1 MPPTPIH
8 RRPRGRSPNTVS
20 RAREPGPTHLPAPTL
35 RHLPGACLCRQ
46 GSLPRTAA
54 EDFANPVRP
63 GAPFPGSP
71 SSVSAAPFPPGVS
84 RMLWAQYTCM
94 PVPTRASVS
103 PLRAGPPGPGP
114 TAHSL
119 AGGPREATTA
129 LQACRLSTAPAVQEE
144 GDQSQEACEG
154 GCLCPL
160 GPTGSLL
167 AQAEVSGQV
176 RALRGPAPI
185 PPPHP
190 SATAL
195 PGQSGEAGLQKTA
208 THGPVFTPA
217 RPAPSSSLP
226 SLDVARPGLERLA
239 FMLHF
244 ASGRQHDETE
254 RDHVW
259 EAEGPLGLPP
269 LGCSC
274 EQAFAPVGQRSHL

>member
-1 MPPTPIH
+1 MPPTRIH

-176 RALRGPAPI
+176 RALRGPAP
-185 PPPHP
+185 PPPPIGHGTAWTVWRSRPPEDSYSRPRVYP
-190 SATAL
+190 SAASPFL
-195 PGQSGEAGLQKTA
+195 QPPFPRRRQAWAGKAGLHAALRFRKA
-208 THGPVFTPA
+208 A
-217 RPAPSSSLP
+217 R
-226 SLDVARPGLERLA
+226 
-239 FMLHF
+239 
-244 ASGRQHDETE
+244 
-254 RDHVW
+254 
-259 EAEGPLGLPP
+259 
-269 LGCSC
+269 
-274 EQAFAPVGQRSHL
+274 